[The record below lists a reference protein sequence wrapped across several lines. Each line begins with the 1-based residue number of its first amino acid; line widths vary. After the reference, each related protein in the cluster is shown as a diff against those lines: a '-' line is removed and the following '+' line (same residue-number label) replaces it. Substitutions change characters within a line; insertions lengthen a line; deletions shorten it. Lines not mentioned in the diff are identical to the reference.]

1 MWPRQDE
8 GLWKDDNPVLPYN
21 RSIAEARLQYLK
33 RRFHRDPEL
42 EAKYRAAIEDC
53 VAKGYA
59 RRLSKEE
66 AAAVSNITWYIPH
79 HAVTNPN
86 KPGKVRVVFDAA
98 AKYNGTSLNDQ
109 LLQGPCLTN
118 DLIGVLIRFRE
129 EEVAFS
135 ADVEGM
141 FYQTSVTP
149 SDTDALRVLW
159 WPGSIEDRPED
170 YKMLVHIF
178 GAKSSPCC
186 AVKALNKTAQDN
198 EDNYPQEVVQTV
210 RRNFYVD
217 DVLKSVPRT
226 QQAVRLTSDL
236 TKLLKEGTSALR
248 SSQATVERCYNL
260 SRRI

>member
-1 MWPRQDE
+1 M
-8 GLWKDDNPVLPYN
+8 
-21 RSIAEARLQYLK
+21 
-33 RRFHRDPEL
+33 
-42 EAKYRAAIEDC
+42 KYRATIEDC
-53 VAKGYA
+53 VVKGYA

-66 AAAVSNITWYIPH
+66 ADAVSNITWYIPH

-98 AKYNGTSLNDQ
+98 AKYKGTSLNDQ
-109 LLQGPCLTN
+109 LLQGPCLRN

-141 FYQTSVTP
+141 FYQTSETRSDSP
-149 SDTDALRVLW
+149 CDTDALRFLW

-186 AVKALNKTAQDN
+186 ANKALNKTAQDN
-198 EDNYPQEVVQTV
+198 EIRKSPTIMFVSSASQIDILLQRYSSWS
-210 RRNFYVD
+210 RLIKLMSW
-217 DVLKSVPRT
+217 VLCFV
-226 QQAVRLTSDL
+226 
-236 TKLLKEGTSALR
+236 
-248 SSQATVERCYNL
+248 
-260 SRRI
+260 